1 MLFKHDDNDRTY
13 QTSVWQHAAVVR
25 AIEAGSLAVVRPAN
39 KTFAIQIELAL
50 EQKTRKQTK
59 KQKQTKNKTNNK
71 QTNKSRNILRKT
83 FNEVGKK
90 KQTKQT

>member
-1 MLFKHDDNDRTY
+1 MMSFKYDDNDKTY
-13 QTSVWQHAAVVR
+13 QTSVRQHAAVVR

-59 KQKQTKNKTNNK
+59 KQKQKTNKQKTKQITNK
-71 QTNKSRNILRKT
+71 QTNHVI
-83 FNEVGKK
+83 F
-90 KQTKQT
+90 